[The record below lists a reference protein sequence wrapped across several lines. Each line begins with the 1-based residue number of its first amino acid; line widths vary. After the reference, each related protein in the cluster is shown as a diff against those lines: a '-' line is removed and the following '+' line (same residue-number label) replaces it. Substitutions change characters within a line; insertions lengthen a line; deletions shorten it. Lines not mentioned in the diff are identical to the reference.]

1 MDERI
6 AEFVVECTVDGD
18 WLYPTDG
25 GAVKRRYADEIVRCR
40 DCERYYSHI
49 HGCDL
54 FAFDTWDSL
63 TYADVEPDGFC
74 KWGERREDK

>member
-1 MDERI
+1 MCERI

-40 DCERYYSHI
+40 DCKY
-49 HGCDL
+49 
-54 FAFDTWDSL
+54 FDTRKCKSQWPFNL
-63 TYADVEPDGFC
+63 DGFC
-74 KWGERREDK
+74 SWGRRADA